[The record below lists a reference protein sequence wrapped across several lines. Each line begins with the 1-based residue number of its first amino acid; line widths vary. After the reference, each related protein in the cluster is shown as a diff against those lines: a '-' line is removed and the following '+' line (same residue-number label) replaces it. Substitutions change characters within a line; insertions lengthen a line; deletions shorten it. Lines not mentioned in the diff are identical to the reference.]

1 MERTLTEIKY
11 IVAAKSLETAR
22 KRYTDALERDIFM
35 AGTQYAS
42 KQFIRYLS
50 TK

>member
-11 IVAAKSLETAR
+11 IIAAKSLGTAR
-22 KRYTDALERDIFM
+22 KRYTNALERDIFM
-35 AGTQYAS
+35 AGAQYAS
-42 KQFIRYLS
+42 KQFIHYLS